1 MEDQTKLV
9 SFSLGSNLGNK
20 KQNLK
25 DALIKLDSKVG
36 KVVEI
41 SDFFKSEPFG
51 FVSKNGFLNCCC
63 IIRTN
68 LGIQEL
74 ISSTQS
80 IETEMGRRKIK
91 INEYED
97 RIIDIDI
104 IFFANEIVND
114 PKIKIPHKHFRKRD
128 FVLFP
133 LRQISNHI
141 DPETF
146 ISIDQFTK

>member
-1 MEDQTKLV
+1 MEIQTKLV
-9 SFSLGSNLGNK
+9 SFSLGSNLGDK
-20 KQNLK
+20 KKNITLAINRL
-25 DALIKLDSKVG
+25 DAQVG
-36 KVVEI
+36 KVIKI
-41 SDFFKSEPFG
+41 SDFFISEPHG
-51 FVSKNGFLNCCC
+51 FFSENNFVNCCC
-63 IIRTN
+63 NLRTN

-74 ISSTQS
+74 ISITQG
-80 IETEMGRRKIK
+80 IEIEMGRRKLK

-104 IFFANEIVND
+104 IFFDNEIINYPGVR
-114 PKIKIPHKHFRKRD
+114 IPHKNFRKRD

-133 LRQISNHI
+133 LNQLANHI